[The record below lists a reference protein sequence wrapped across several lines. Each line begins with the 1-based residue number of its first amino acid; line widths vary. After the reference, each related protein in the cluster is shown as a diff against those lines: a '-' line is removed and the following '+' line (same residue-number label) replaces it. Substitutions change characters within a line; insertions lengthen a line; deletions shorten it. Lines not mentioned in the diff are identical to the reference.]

1 MARIFP
7 CDTTAESSLVN
18 LMVVIPLCD
27 QRPKT
32 PVANFNLTN

>member
-7 CDTTAESSLVN
+7 CNTTAASSPVN
-18 LMVVIPLCD
+18 LLVVIPFSG